1 MKLIIFKNE
10 QGIEVQTVEV
20 EDAEAWLQGVAD
32 RIPAGWMHTIEELPI
47 ADADSQE

>member
-32 RIPAGWMHTIEELPI
+32 RIPAGWTHETHSLIAELDEE
-47 ADADSQE
+47 

>member
-20 EDAEAWLQGVAD
+20 EDAEAWLQDVAD
-32 RIPAGWMHTIEELPI
+32 RIPVGWTHSIEEMEVVVDPVE
-47 ADADSQE
+47 S